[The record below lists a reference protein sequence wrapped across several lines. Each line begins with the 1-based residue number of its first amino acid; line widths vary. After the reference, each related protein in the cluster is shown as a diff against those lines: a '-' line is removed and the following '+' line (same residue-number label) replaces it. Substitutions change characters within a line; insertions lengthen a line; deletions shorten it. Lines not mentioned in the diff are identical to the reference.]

1 MRDDRSGHEEDVKGV
16 EKEVSEVNEPKDGSS
31 AAYRIH
37 RLTRSERE
45 VLSLVAQG
53 LRNRE
58 VANQL
63 FVSVNTVKTHL
74 QHIFKKLG
82 VSNRRE
88 AAQAYH
94 SIRNK
99 YF

>member
-1 MRDDRSGHEEDVKGV
+1 MSDERRDDVVRGVHE
-16 EKEVSEVNEPKDGSS
+16 PAAAS
-31 AAYRIH
+31 AAHPVH
-37 RLTRSERE
+37 RLTRSERR

-53 LRNRE
+53 KRNKD

-74 QHIFKKLG
+74 QHIFKKLD

-88 AAQAYH
+88 ASQAYRDVLRRY
-94 SIRNK
+94 I
-99 YF
+99 